1 MRFTA
6 LALVAL
12 SAVTVAGC
20 RGRIP
25 SFRIPRIPAVPMVR
39 APQFKP
45 VRINSVPPRFNP
57 RVAIPEGEMA
67 RFPRSLPRSILPVLP
82 ARPPILPVAPPAE
95 EAVALNRVSPHLEE
109 IGQLGR
115 NHEWGKLRQPV
126 QKVLRTSKKLPPDLR
141 ETLGATDQQ
150 ARRMQSIDELEM
162 ALSAEKLDPARVD
175 TLKKN
180 AVALLE
186 ATGDPELAELTQKY
200 LSLKAELA
208 ADNLKPDSAAR
219 FRDLKKALLNEGRA
233 SADNAEAANWWT
245 VPLIPEAPAKGPR
258 VMVEE
263 STLKDL
269 PSLKKAMQAA
279 DKELRTQLRARIEA
293 KAQGTRYYL
302 GQNLARL
309 QQYSRLGKQGQDDEK
324 KKVRNQWQEQPA
336 ATVARLLGRPLTPGE
351 KILVPLMLRQGER
364 PAGIARIFRGLDR
377 AAAKS

>member
-1 MRFTA
+1 
-6 LALVAL
+6 V
-12 SAVTVAGC
+12 
-20 RGRIP
+20 IP
-25 SFRIPRIPAVPMVR
+25 VRPRI
-39 APQFKP
+39 QP
-45 VRINSVPPRFNP
+45 VS
-57 RVAIPEGEMA
+57 
-67 RFPRSLPRSILPVLP
+67 SQ
-82 ARPPILPVAPPAE
+82 AE
-95 EAVALNRVSPHLEE
+95 EAAVLKSVSPHLEE

-126 QKVLRTSKKLPPDLR
+126 QEVLRTSKKLPPDLR

-162 ALSAEKLDPARVD
+162 ALSADKLDPARVD
-175 TLKKN
+175 SLKRN

-186 ATGDPELAELTQKY
+186 ATGEPELAELTQKY

-208 ADNLKPDSAAR
+208 ADNLKPDAAAR
-219 FRDLKKALLNEGRA
+219 FRDLKKTLLNEGRT
-233 SADNAEAANWWT
+233 SGDNAEASNWWT

-279 DKELRTQLRARIEA
+279 DKQLRAQLRKRIEA

-309 QQYSRLGKQGQDDEK
+309 QQYSRLGKQGQDDEKK

-351 KILVPLMLRQGER
+351 KILVPLMLRQGEQ
-364 PAGIARIFRGLDR
+364 PAGISRIFRGLDR